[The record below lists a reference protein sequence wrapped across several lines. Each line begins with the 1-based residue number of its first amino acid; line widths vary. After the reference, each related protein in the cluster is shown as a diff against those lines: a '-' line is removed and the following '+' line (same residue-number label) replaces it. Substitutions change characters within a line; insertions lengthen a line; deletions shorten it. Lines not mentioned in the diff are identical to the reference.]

1 MKIEIADINS
11 IKPYENNPR
20 KLSDKAIETVAMSL
34 KEYGFRQPIVVDKDR
49 IIVVGHTRFRASK
62 KLGFKEVPITIADNL
77 TPEQINAYRIADNRT
92 SEESEWDNELLKMEL
107 KELDLKDFDLGLTG
121 FNEDQLNS
129 LLFEEKQGLTDED
142 AVPETPEEP
151 ITKLG
156 DIWKLGNHRVMC
168 GDSTFIDNIDLVTK
182 KEKIDMVFT
191 DPPYNIDYQ
200 GIKDKR
206 KIKNDKMDDDSFVD
220 FLTSSLLGCETMY
233 VCCSWQYAHLFREAM
248 IKIARKPKAM
258 IIWDKVN
265 PAQHLDKYFKQHE
278 IIYYYGDFGGHKT
291 IRGDVWNLKRKKNTL
306 HPTMKPVEL
315 ITMALGDQS
324 DKKIVYDGFL
334 GSGSTIIAC
343 EKLQRICYGMELEPK
358 YCDVIVKRWEDF
370 TGKKAELENGQN

>member
-1 MKIEIADINS
+1 
-11 IKPYENNPR
+11 
-20 KLSDKAIETVAMSL
+20 
-34 KEYGFRQPIVVDKDR
+34 
-49 IIVVGHTRFRASK
+49 
-62 KLGFKEVPITIADNL
+62 
-77 TPEQINAYRIADNRT
+77 
-92 SEESEWDNELLKMEL
+92 MEL
-107 KELDLKDFDLGLTG
+107 KELDLKDFNLGLTG

-129 LLFEEKQGLTDED
+129 LLFDEKEGLTDED

-168 GDSTFIDNIDLVTK
+168 GDSTMIDDIDLVTK

-248 IKIARKPKAM
+248 IKIARKPKA
-258 IIWDKVN
+258 
-265 PAQHLDKYFKQHE
+265 
-278 IIYYYGDFGGHKT
+278 
-291 IRGDVWNLKRKKNTL
+291 
-306 HPTMKPVEL
+306 
-315 ITMALGDQS
+315 
-324 DKKIVYDGFL
+324 
-334 GSGSTIIAC
+334 
-343 EKLQRICYGMELEPK
+343 
-358 YCDVIVKRWEDF
+358 
-370 TGKKAELENGQN
+370 